1 MTQITIANSEL
12 DYNTIADLADIIWKE
27 HYIPIIGI
35 PQVDYML
42 KKFQSAKAIKEQIS
56 DGAV

>member
-12 DYNTIADLADIIWKE
+12 GYKVIASLAELIWKE
-27 HYIPIIGI
+27 HYIPITGI

-42 KKFQSAKAIKEQIS
+42 EKI
-56 DGAV
+56 